1 VVSQNDDARPGGAEI
16 SPERRMQIAE
26 VVGIGALKYAD
37 LSQNRTSDYTFSYDK
52 MLAMNGNT
60 ATYMQYAHARVL
72 SIFAKGEVDI
82 AALRASGAAID
93 LSNPVERSLALG
105 LLQLSEALDQVAV
118 EYRPNFLTAY
128 LFEVANRYS
137 SFFEQCPVL
146 KAPDE
151 ATRKSRLLL
160 CDLTART
167 LRRGLELLGIEVVD
181 KM

>member
-1 VVSQNDDARPGGAEI
+1 MGCGAGYYTAI
-16 SPERRMQIAE
+16 IAE

-37 LSQNRTSDYTFSYDK
+37 LAQNRTSDYTFSYDR

-60 ATYMQYAHARVL
+60 ATYMQYAYARVL

-82 AALRASGAAID
+82 GAVRARGEPVD
-93 LSNPVERSLALG
+93 LTHPVERALALG
-105 LLQLSEALDQVAV
+105 LLQFSESLDQAVA
-118 EYRPNFLTAY
+118 EYRPNILTAY

-146 KAPDE
+146 KAPND
-151 ATRKSRLLL
+151 ASRTSRLLL

-167 LRRGLELLGIEVVD
+167 LAQGLALLGIQVVE